1 MAEEKPEWM
10 TIDDVAREFGITK
23 DAIRKSIHQDNMP
36 CRKVG
41 NQWRFSREGLHAW
54 LASGNYGT
62 EQARRASM
70 RGDADEGADGE

>member
-1 MAEEKPEWM
+1 MAEEKPEFL

-23 DAIRKSIHQDNMP
+23 DAIRKSIHENGMP

-54 LASGNYGT
+54 LASGNFGT
-62 EQARRASM
+62 EQARRASL
-70 RGDADEGADGE
+70 RGNAEQDTDDE